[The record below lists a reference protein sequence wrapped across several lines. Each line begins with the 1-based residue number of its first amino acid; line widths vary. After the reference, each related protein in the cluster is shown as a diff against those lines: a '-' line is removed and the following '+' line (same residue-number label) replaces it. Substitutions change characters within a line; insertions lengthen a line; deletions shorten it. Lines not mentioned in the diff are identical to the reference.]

1 MAENQKNIELLN
13 RLALLTE
20 GAQELVKGKVSIV
33 FELQREEFNQYYLQ
47 FEDSIDENKTQF
59 KVDISGTDFIFL
71 LDE

>member
-1 MAENQKNIELLN
+1 MAENQKNVELLN

-20 GAQELVKGKVSIV
+20 GAQEIVKGKVSII

-59 KVDISGTDFIFL
+59 KVVISGTDFIFL

>member
-1 MAENQKNIELLN
+1 MAENQKNVELLN

-20 GAQELVKGKVSIV
+20 GAQELVKGKVSII

>member
-1 MAENQKNIELLN
+1 MAENQKNVELLN

-33 FELQREEFNQYYLQ
+33 FELKREQFNQYYLQ

>member
-1 MAENQKNIELLN
+1 MAENQKNVELLN

-33 FELQREEFNQYYLQ
+33 FELKKEEFNQYYLQ

>member
-20 GAQELVKGKVSIV
+20 GAQELIKGKVSIV
-33 FELQREEFNQYYLQ
+33 FELQREEFNKYYLQ

>member
-1 MAENQKNIELLN
+1 MAENQKNVELLN

-33 FELQREEFNQYYLQ
+33 FELKREEFNQYYLQ

>member
-20 GAQELVKGKVSIV
+20 GAQELIKGKVSIV
-33 FELQREEFNQYYLQ
+33 FELQREEFNKYYLQ
-47 FEDSIDENKTQF
+47 FEDNIDENKTQF

>member
-1 MAENQKNIELLN
+1 MAENQKNVELLN

-33 FELQREEFNQYYLQ
+33 FELKREEFNQYYLQ

-59 KVDISGTDFIFL
+59 KIDISGTDFIFL

>member
-1 MAENQKNIELLN
+1 MAENKKNVELLN

-33 FELQREEFNQYYLQ
+33 FELKREEFNQYYLQ

>member
-1 MAENQKNIELLN
+1 MAENQKNVELLN

-33 FELQREEFNQYYLQ
+33 FELKREEFNQYYLQ

-59 KVDISGTDFIFL
+59 KVDISGTEFIFL

>member
-1 MAENQKNIELLN
+1 MAENQKNLELLN

>member
-1 MAENQKNIELLN
+1 MAENQKNVELLN

-33 FELQREEFNQYYLQ
+33 FELKREEFNRYYLQ